1 MNILQLET
9 AQTIN
14 IVFVYIVL
22 KIFFKCGIGV
32 YDALFTTVN
41 LLRFAARIK
50 EFGDSGLL
58 SITGFV
64 SAFLTFS
71 LAVEGEF
78 VRPAVVT
85 FMALALTG
93 NAFLYFDAETAWT
106 CFAAFACF
114 AVAVV
119 ILSQPNDK
127 EDEIHAKNRVW
138 CLVFFA
144 VQASGALYL
153 AYRAYREKLLLDDQ
167 LAVAMLT
174 RFFIMIVCVAK
185 TFDTASRG

>member
-78 VRPAVVT
+78 ER
-85 FMALALTG
+85 
-93 NAFLYFDAETAWT
+93 
-106 CFAAFACF
+106 
-114 AVAVV
+114 
-119 ILSQPNDK
+119 S
-127 EDEIHAKNRVW
+127 
-138 CLVFFA
+138 
-144 VQASGALYL
+144 
-153 AYRAYREKLLLDDQ
+153 
-167 LAVAMLT
+167 
-174 RFFIMIVCVAK
+174 
-185 TFDTASRG
+185 